1 MAPPSEALRAL
12 PAPEICAVFICKAS
26 FSSENYPAF
35 MGAELLYILAD
46 AVRFYKALSQ
56 WVRKETGGS

>member
-1 MAPPSEALRAL
+1 
-12 PAPEICAVFICKAS
+12 
-26 FSSENYPAF
+26 